1 MSWGGKFSKKPYLE
15 QFYRIKRW
23 HSRLNS
29 IRFSNSPESE
39 ADNQLDF
46 IYAFFT
52 NCFILE
58 DWLKNSGVNS
68 KKIYDYRDQHIELK
82 ICRDLCNNTKHLLL
96 TKGKS
101 SISTLAK
108 SNELSNGVTI
118 HKVYDDSSF
127 DKPLKYSNYIIM
139 ADFKKYYV
147 FDVADKCVLLWGNFL
162 EKNSLL

>member
-23 HSRLNS
+23 HSRLNM
-29 IRFSNSPESE
+29 IRTSNSPETE
-39 ADNQLDF
+39 ADNQIDF

-52 NCFILE
+52 NCFIFE

-96 TKGKS
+96 RRGKP
-101 SISTLAK
+101 SISKLAK
-108 SNELSNGVTI
+108 SNELSYGVTI
-118 HKVYDDSSF
+118 HKVYDDSSLN
-127 DKPLKYSNYIIM
+127 KPLKNSNYAIV
-139 ADFKKYYV
+139 ADFNTYNV
-147 FDVADKCVLLWGNFL
+147 FEVADKCVLLWENFL

>member
-23 HSRLNS
+23 HSRLNM
-29 IRFSNSPESE
+29 IRTSNSPETE
-39 ADNQLDF
+39 ADNQIDF

-52 NCFILE
+52 NCFIFE

-68 KKIYDYRDQHIELK
+68 TKIYDYRDQHIELK

-96 TKGKS
+96 TKGITS
-101 SISTLAK
+101 MSTLTK

-118 HKVYDDSSF
+118 HKVYDDSNF
-127 DKPLKYSNYIIM
+127 NKPLENSNYYIVV
-139 ADFKKYYV
+139 DFNKYNV
-147 FDVADKCVLLWGNFL
+147 FDVADKCVSLWEDFL